1 MHTHIIGQTGTGKST
16 FLAHE
21 MTRDLMAG
29 EGFCLLDPNGDLA
42 NTIAD
47 TVPPERTNDVI
58 FIQPK
63 DLTHAIGINPLMP
76 LGALDQAALAARI
89 VDVIRSLNPG
99 SWGPRL
105 DYILTN
111 CIRLLLERNNSS
123 LIDLP
128 RLLVDRSFR
137 AQLLRRCRDPFI
149 RAFFELEYDQWSERF
164 RSDAISPIQN
174 KVGQIANNPLLR
186 HLLAHR
192 TISIADIM
200 DNRNILL
207 VNLSK
212 SIGHEPARILG
223 GMIVAAIMQAAE
235 ARETLPE
242 QDRVPFKL
250 YMDEFQNFITPTI
263 AEALAE
269 ARKYRLSLI
278 LAHQYLEQI
287 EGVEAAVKANTFRKI
302 AFRISADDAVNLA
315 EQFDL
320 MPRQL
325 IDLPDFSYRTVYPIN
340 AMPSQAMLRRT
351 LPFIPPFAGRRDP
364 IMARIHKRWAV
375 PRTKLERRFRPK
387 RAKAKWRGQENKSK
401 NGAGKSGAKKKHG
414 KTSSLRK

>member
-16 FLAHE
+16 FLAHQ
-21 MTRDLMAG
+21 MVRDLEAG
-29 EGFCLLDPNGDLA
+29 AGFCLLDPNGDLA
-42 NTIAD
+42 NLIAD

-63 DLTHAIGINPLMP
+63 DTLFAHGLNPLIQ
-76 LGALDQAALAARI
+76 LTYLERAALAARI
-89 VDVIRSLNPG
+89 VDVIRSLNPD

-111 CIRLLLERNNSS
+111 CIRLLLERSGSS

-128 RLLVDRSFR
+128 RLLVDARFR
-137 AQLLRRCRDPFI
+137 AQLLKRCSDPFI
-149 RAFFELEYDQWSERF
+149 KAFFEMEYDQWTDRF
-164 RSDAISPIQN
+164 RSEAISPIQN

-192 TISIADIM
+192 SLSVADIM
-200 DNRNILL
+200 DNRKILL

-212 SIGHEPARILG
+212 SIGQEPARILG
-223 GMIVAAIMQAAE
+223 GILVASIMQAAE
-235 ARETLPE
+235 ARDAIPE

-269 ARKYRLSLI
+269 ARKYKLSLI

-287 EGVEAAVKANTFRKI
+287 STVKAAVMANTFCKI
-302 AFRISADDAVNLA
+302 AFRISADDGEALA

-320 MPRQL
+320 VPRQL
-325 IDLPDFSYRTVYPIN
+325 IDLSDYTYRTVMPLNRSPSN
-340 AMPSQAMLRRT
+340 AILRMVRPFVPLHADR
-351 LPFIPPFAGRRDP
+351 LPAIVSRNQ
-364 IMARIHKRWAV
+364 KRWMV
-375 PRTKLERRFRPK
+375 PRRQLEKRFRPA
-387 RAKAKWRGQENKSK
+387 RPKAKWRGKQ
-401 NGAGKSGAKKKHG
+401 
-414 KTSSLRK
+414 TR